1 MAIYFNKDN
10 KIKLENQIG
19 ELYDR
24 YGNQPLGVD
33 EAILENMES
42 CNNCTLYINQMSKN
56 KKNTLQKSLK
66 ENPMEKSIQSK
77 MVQNICPIELKLAII
92 LGMGIAYVVKI

>member
-1 MAIYFNKDN
+1 VSICP
-10 KIKLENQIG
+10 KI
-19 ELYDR
+19 
-24 YGNQPLGVD
+24 
-33 EAILENMES
+33 
-42 CNNCTLYINQMSKN
+42 